1 MDLRNE
7 NDRKGLIGTIMVH
20 SLLILLFLISAFAPS
35 PVDDE
40 EDGGVEV
47 SIGEPDYGGPD
58 EMPATA
64 EEQTQP
70 ESSPEQEENPVLSQ
84 DEEAP
89 EVKQSVKK
97 TTPKVTTPSETP
109 KTEENKPQER
119 AVNQRAT
126 FKKKTG
132 SAGQGDG
139 TKTGNQ
145 GRPDGSESGKPDG
158 TGTGISGN
166 GKWSLS
172 GRSAKSTAIPNPD
185 RSIEGTVVVKIW
197 VDKDGN
203 VTKAEAGLRGTT
215 ITDSYF
221 KRISEQAAMKWKF
234 SPRNDGD
241 EVQTGSITFKYTQN

>member
-7 NDRKGLIGTIMVH
+7 NDRRGLIGTILVH
-20 SLLILLFLISAFAPS
+20 SLLILLFIISAFAPS

-64 EEQTQP
+64 EAQTQP

-97 TTPKVTTPSETP
+97 TTPKVTTPTETP

-119 AVNQRAT
+119 TVNQRAT

-132 SAGQGDG
+132 SQGQGDG
-139 TKTGNQ
+139 TQSGNQ

-158 TGTGISGN
+158 TGSGKSGSGN
-166 GKWSLS
+166 WSLS
-172 GRSAKSTAIPNPD
+172 GRSAMSQAKPNPD
-185 RSIEGTVVVKIW
+185 RSIDATVVVKIW
-197 VDKDGN
+197 VDKDGT

-215 ITDSYF
+215 TTDSYF
-221 KRISEQAAMKWKF
+221 KRISEQAALKWKF
-234 SPRNDGD
+234 SPRKDGD
-241 EVQTGSITFKYTQN
+241 DVQIGSITFVYSQN